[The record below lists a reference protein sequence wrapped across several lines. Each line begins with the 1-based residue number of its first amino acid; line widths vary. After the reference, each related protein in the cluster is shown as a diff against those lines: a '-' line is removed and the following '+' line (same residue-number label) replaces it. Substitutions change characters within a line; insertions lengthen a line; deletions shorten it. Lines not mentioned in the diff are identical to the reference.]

1 MSVALRY
8 LSVEEVSQ
16 LTERLAS
23 ACRQLGVSAADLDR
37 CVDAALTPLLI
48 QIEACRT
55 TEADRRAKI
64 KLVAED

>member
-8 LSVEEVSQ
+8 LTLQEVSA
-16 LTERLAS
+16 LTEKLAS
-23 ACRQLGVSAADLDR
+23 ACRQLGVSPADLDR
-37 CVDAALTPLLI
+37 CIDAALMPLMI
-48 QIEACRT
+48 QLEACRA